1 MPLIGILINIKK
13 LLIYSLNINNN
24 YTYNDF
30 IENLNFRDI
39 LPIINISNKDINYY
53 INELFNNRQL
63 FINEVNLSNKYIH
76 FIRDKTERNDD
87 EEQGKYLKEKF
98 LYQNITFNLSYFKNN
113 EEKVNYT
120 KFGKFCVEEKLIN
133 SDETKDYRPIISV
146 IIPSFNKSN
155 VIMKSIRSIQ
165 NQSFKNIEII
175 IVDDHSTDNSRIYF
189 DYLLKTEPRIRIFT
203 HLHNMGVWR
212 SRLDGFLYS
221 RGKYIIHFDAGDLY
235 SDPYVLEDAYHL
247 IEKYKLDSI
256 KMMFRLIYN
265 YSNIKNSSIPFPIK
279 NNYTKIIYGSQ
290 NIKKYNNEIFSTW
303 GNIWTRLTRA
313 NIINKGLFLLD
324 SKILNIYKNLWED
337 CWWNKIINEAS
348 NSFLI
353 INRNAYLY
361 FKDYKGEGDIKI
373 NTDSQKNKIILE
385 FIHFLYFDFKL
396 LPKESNKNEIINQ
409 LHKYTK
415 NKKINLKFLNSQFN
429 VLNEL
434 LILLIKDPYISNIK
448 KVFLKRLLKVNKNK
462 EKNKKREKRI

>member
-1 MPLIGILINIKK
+1 MI
-13 LLIYSLNINNN
+13 LIYSLNINNN

-221 RGKYIIHFDAGDLY
+221 RGKYIIHFDACDLY
-235 SDPYVLEDAYHL
+235 SDPYVLEYAYHL

-279 NNYTKIIYGSQ
+279 NNYTKIIYGLR
-290 NIKKYNNEIFSTW
+290 T
-303 GNIWTRLTRA
+303 
-313 NIINKGLFLLD
+313 
-324 SKILNIYKNLWED
+324 
-337 CWWNKIINEAS
+337 
-348 NSFLI
+348 
-353 INRNAYLY
+353 
-361 FKDYKGEGDIKI
+361 
-373 NTDSQKNKIILE
+373 
-385 FIHFLYFDFKL
+385 
-396 LPKESNKNEIINQ
+396 
-409 LHKYTK
+409 
-415 NKKINLKFLNSQFN
+415 
-429 VLNEL
+429 
-434 LILLIKDPYISNIK
+434 
-448 KVFLKRLLKVNKNK
+448 
-462 EKNKKREKRI
+462 

>member
-1 MPLIGILINIKK
+1 
-13 LLIYSLNINNN
+13 
-24 YTYNDF
+24 
-30 IENLNFRDI
+30 
-39 LPIINISNKDINYY
+39 
-53 INELFNNRQL
+53 
-63 FINEVNLSNKYIH
+63 
-76 FIRDKTERNDD
+76 
-87 EEQGKYLKEKF
+87 
-98 LYQNITFNLSYFKNN
+98 
-113 EEKVNYT
+113 
-120 KFGKFCVEEKLIN
+120 
-133 SDETKDYRPIISV
+133 
-146 IIPSFNKSN
+146 
-155 VIMKSIRSIQ
+155 MKSIRSIQ

-324 SKILNIYKNLWED
+324 SKILNIIIFFKCLNIH
-337 CWWNKIINEAS
+337 KI
-348 NSFLI
+348 LI
-353 INRNAYLY
+353 
-361 FKDYKGEGDIKI
+361 
-373 NTDSQKNKIILE
+373 
-385 FIHFLYFDFKL
+385 
-396 LPKESNKNEIINQ
+396 
-409 LHKYTK
+409 
-415 NKKINLKFLNSQFN
+415 
-429 VLNEL
+429 
-434 LILLIKDPYISNIK
+434 
-448 KVFLKRLLKVNKNK
+448 
-462 EKNKKREKRI
+462 